1 MTDLDFSSVTNL
13 AIRAYGYVTFRVQV
27 PIQQIA
33 WLVSTRPTAGNPNVA
48 IRRNVVP
55 NEWENDAVSEVAGRV
70 EDSVALVPPTLSDG
84 TFFITVNGTDACSG
98 ELQNGNPVIREVN
111 YVGRITTGLIN
122 RVGWSYFRVTDIE
135 SQLGTL
141 GWELFLHNQ
150 PPGTELALRRNAV
163 PGRWS
168 SRNGPGSTPSTVGF
182 SDASDPDG

>member
-1 MTDLDFSSVTNL
+1 M
-13 AIRAYGYVTFRVQV
+13 
-27 PIQQIA
+27 
-33 WLVSTRPTAGNPNVA
+33 
-48 IRRNVVP
+48 
-55 NEWENDAVSEVAGRV
+55 
-70 EDSVALVPPTLSDG
+70 ALVPPTLSDG
-84 TFFITVNGTDACSG
+84 AFFITVNGTDACSG

-168 SRNGPGSTPSTVGF
+168 SRNGRGSTPSTVGF